1 MTNSPYQKLLTA
13 TRSRPTTVP
22 SGSSIVEASASDRS
36 RVIYSAPFRRL
47 QQKAQVFSLE
57 SNASVRS
64 RLTHSLEVADVGRRI
79 AQKVVN
85 KLYQDRLIGMEES
98 APFVTIVETACL
110 MHDIGNPPF
119 GHFGEAA
126 IQEWAETLPTRR
138 PGLGEKIQALK
149 SLSQFDGN
157 PQGVRVVC
165 RLQSD
170 PLEMGKQPTE
180 GLNLTYTQLLASL
193 KYLRVAGQ
201 DHSSGFLKKP
211 GFFESE
217 RSTIEKAWKAME
229 YDPEKPRRHPL
240 VFIVEAADDIAYCM
254 SDLEDGVENGLVSK
268 DQVLKS
274 MLALPRLSNP
284 GKELTFLGAKIKYAS
299 TMIDRAATQY
309 LKQHE
314 DIIAG
319 KLDQAILDIDQ
330 EDKETLKGLKKFARA
345 YLFNTEAIEFT
356 ELSGFAVV
364 RGLLSRFEGLL
375 ELERD
380 KFQLLLDAR
389 SNQGDWRG
397 KGLDTAKRL
406 VGRLPEKHVAAYHAC
421 VKEGIPEIDCRAHLI
436 VDYVAGMTDNFALET
451 HRTLSGI
458 QKHR

>member
-201 DHSSGFLKKP
+201 DHSSG
-211 GFFESE
+211 
-217 RSTIEKAWKAME
+217 R
-229 YDPEKPRRHPL
+229 
-240 VFIVEAADDIAYCM
+240 
-254 SDLEDGVENGLVSK
+254 
-268 DQVLKS
+268 
-274 MLALPRLSNP
+274 
-284 GKELTFLGAKIKYAS
+284 
-299 TMIDRAATQY
+299 
-309 LKQHE
+309 
-314 DIIAG
+314 
-319 KLDQAILDIDQ
+319 
-330 EDKETLKGLKKFARA
+330 
-345 YLFNTEAIEFT
+345 
-356 ELSGFAVV
+356 
-364 RGLLSRFEGLL
+364 
-375 ELERD
+375 
-380 KFQLLLDAR
+380 
-389 SNQGDWRG
+389 
-397 KGLDTAKRL
+397 
-406 VGRLPEKHVAAYHAC
+406 
-421 VKEGIPEIDCRAHLI
+421 
-436 VDYVAGMTDNFALET
+436 
-451 HRTLSGI
+451 
-458 QKHR
+458 